1 MPRHASLVRMRHIH
15 TTIPE
20 PLWQEL
26 EAQMHSPLEG
36 SIPRGD
42 LQSLLVRL
50 LRQHLSYKE
59 LDLSPFLSL
68 MPGEATIL
76 ADPRVISSLLNHLTK
91 ETS

>member
-1 MPRHASLVRMRHIH
+1 MRHIH

-20 PLWQEL
+20 PLWDEL
-26 EAQMHSPLEG
+26 EAHLHSSLEG
-36 SIPRGD
+36 GIPRGD
-42 LQSLLVRL
+42 FQSLLVRL
-50 LRQHLSYKE
+50 IRQHLSHQE

-68 MPGEATIL
+68 MPGEATVL